1 VRKRGGTLGAH
12 RSGPRHPCLA
22 SLVTSLVAVAAAAVL
37 VPGALAVGLAAGTT
51 GSTPAGAAETAHTYN
66 DGGMLGFGSVGLT
79 DPPMPQPLNS
89 PVFSG
94 AATADGNGYVLASA
108 DGGVFA
114 FGDANFEGSAG
125 SLPLQGPIVAMALT
139 PDAKGYWLGALDGG
153 VFAYGDA
160 PFLGSMGSTHLNQPI
175 VAMAA
180 TPSGKGYWLVGAD
193 GGIFAYGDAG
203 FYGSTGG
210 IQLNEPIVGMAPT
223 HDGKGYWLVAADG
236 GIFTFGDASFYG
248 SAGSSDLPDGA
259 VGMVA
264 SPDGGGYLIATE
276 NGVVLPYGDAQAFG
290 GLSLD
295 PTATQISAI
304 IGNNQGTGYWLLDP
318 QAWSYSFSTATAEP
332 MFPGSTTIAD
342 AVASQIFP
350 DPDTQGLYCNPYGP
364 CEQWCALFA
373 TWAWEQAGISIPRYA
388 FTGDIWRWAA
398 AHGRALPP
406 TAMPAVGDAALF
418 GTGPQSTSTST
429 HVAIVTQVWPDDAI
443 MTVGGDAGPGR
454 DGYLSTAL
462 DGPFLPA
469 DSASY
474 NGEPIYGFAQP

>member
-1 VRKRGGTLGAH
+1 VQQ
-12 RSGPRHPCLA
+12 SGPWRRRLA
-22 SLVTSLVAVAAAAVL
+22 TLVSLLVTMAVATVL
-37 VPGALAVGLAAGTT
+37 VPGALVAGLAVGSAD
-51 GSTPAGAAETAHTYN
+51 STPAGATETAHVYN
-66 DGGMLGFGSVGLT
+66 DGGMIGFGSVSLT
-79 DPPMPQPLNS
+79 GPSMPQPLNS

-94 AATADGNGYVLASA
+94 AATNDGDGYVLASA

-125 SLPLQGPIVAMALT
+125 ALPLQGPIVAMALT

-160 PFLGSMGSTHLNQPI
+160 PFYGSMGGTHLNEPI
-175 VAMAA
+175 VGM
-180 TPSGKGYWLVGAD
+180 TPTPDGQGYWLVAAD
-193 GGIFAYGDAG
+193 GGIFSYGDAG

-210 IQLNEPIVGMAPT
+210 MTLNEPIVGMAAT

-236 GIFTFGDASFYG
+236 GIFNFGDANFYG
-248 SAGSSDLPDGA
+248 SAGGENLPDGV

-264 SPDGGGYLIATE
+264 SPDGGGYLMATE
-276 NGVVLPYGDAQAFG
+276 NGVVLPFGDAQAFG
-290 GLSLD
+290 GLSLT

-318 QAWSYSFSTATAEP
+318 QAWQYSFSTATPEP

-350 DPDTQGLYCNPYGP
+350 DPDTQGLFCNPYGP

-373 TWAWEQAGISIPRYA
+373 TWAWEQAGIPIPRYA
-388 FTGDIWRWAA
+388 FTGDIWGWAA
-398 AHGRALPP
+398 AHGGALPP
-406 TAMPAVGDAALF
+406 AVMPSVGDAVLY
-418 GTGPQSTSTST
+418 GTGPQSTSTSV
-429 HVAIVTQVWPDDAI
+429 HVGIVTQVWPDDAI
-443 MTVGGDAGPGR
+443 MTVGGDSGPGR
-454 DGYLSTAL
+454 TGYLSTSL

-474 NGEPIYGFAQP
+474 NGAPIYGFAQP